1 MSDLNENI
9 KNFRTFR
16 GINQESL
23 ASLLGKT
30 KSVISNWE
38 RGANSPDPDSIEALC
53 KYLDVTPNQIFGWET
68 NPEYEEWQKKISQ
81 TTGRIKML
89 KAKINSMNKEIEKL
103 EREQAQLSMTD
114 DISDKPEKAE
124 KSEKPV
130 LRLNNSKPMKEYNL
144 FDIVG
149 EIENKDDPPQFF

>member
-144 FDIVG
+144 FDIVS
-149 EIENKDDPPQFF
+149 EMENKDDPPQFF